1 MEECPVPAR
10 PRIPEG
16 LHTMGEVRR
25 LTGLTDRQIRYYDQ
39 HGLVMPTR
47 SAGRHRL
54 FTAADVARLLSI
66 KRWLAR
72 GFTLAEVGRRLGPA
86 TPGAAQPPSDR

>member
-1 MEECPVPAR
+1 MEGCPVPAR

-54 FTAADVARLLSI
+54 FTATDVARLMSI

-72 GFTLAEVGRRLGPA
+72 GLTLTEVGRRLGPA
-86 TPGAAQPPSDR
+86 APGPQQPPAVR